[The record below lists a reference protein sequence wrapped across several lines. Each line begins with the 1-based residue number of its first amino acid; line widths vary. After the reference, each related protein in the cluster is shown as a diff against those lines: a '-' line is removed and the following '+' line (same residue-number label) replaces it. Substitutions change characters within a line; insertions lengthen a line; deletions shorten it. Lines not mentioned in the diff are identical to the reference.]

1 MKIGVIG
8 IGGIAQKAYLPTYL
22 KIRNQAD
29 FYFASSNQMTRK
41 TLATQFGFTEV
52 YQDLSELM
60 AQGIEA
66 CLIHAATKAHFQL
79 AKTCLENNISVFID
93 KPISENYQEVKELL
107 TLAEEKKLIFM
118 TGFNRRFAPN
128 VVALKE
134 MPNKRTIQLEK
145 NEISHSLATEYGVY
159 DLFIHLVD
167 TAVYLLDEEI
177 IKMTGKIKETDGAMT
192 YAQMQLSTEQTEC
205 FISMDLQS
213 GAKYERYQV
222 TNSEK
227 TAIVENLTDYQE
239 IREKDIISKQFSD
252 WETTLFKRGFEQMVE
267 QFIAAVKHEPHDLK
281 QKDVLLSHRLCA
293 ELLAQHLRHTI

>member
-29 FYFASSNQMTRK
+29 FYFASSNEMTRK
-41 TLATQFGFTEV
+41 SLAAQFSFSEV
-52 YQDLSELM
+52 YQDLNELM
-60 AQGIEA
+60 TQGIEA
-66 CLIHAATKAHFQL
+66 CLIHAATKAHYQL

-107 TLAEEKKLIFM
+107 TLAEEKNLIFM
-118 TGFNRRFAPN
+118 AGFNRRFAPK

-134 MPNKRTIQLEK
+134 MPNKRTIHLEK
-145 NEISHSLATEYGVY
+145 NETSHSLATEYGIY

-167 TAVYLLDEEI
+167 TAVYLLDDEI
-177 IKMTGKIKETDGAMT
+177 IKMTGKVKETDGMMT
-192 YAQMQLSTEQTEC
+192 YAHMHLSTKQTEC

-227 TAIVENLTDYQE
+227 TAMVENLTDYQE
-239 IREKDIISKQFSD
+239 IRGRDITIEQFSD
-252 WETTLFKRGFEQMVE
+252 WETTLFKRGFEQIVE
-267 QFIAAVKHEPHDLK
+267 QFVAAVKHESHDLK
-281 QKDVLLSHRLCA
+281 QRDVLSSHRLCA
-293 ELLAQHLRHTI
+293 ELLAQHFRHTI